1 MWLKAYFKKTAR
13 FLLRMCCL
21 LLGNS
26 FEPRPNSRARGASI
40 FPPHTKRQ
48 KKALLSS
55 QSVGVLYLQSTN
67 KSLDLRERM
76 HLVNTEID
84 YSLFR
89 NTKKLVSLW
98 KCSVLTTVAL
108 NFKND
113 SSRSTRTKTVQ
124 KRLSPVRTATTD
136 ISGRTERLNVIHVIL
151 VEII

>member
-1 MWLKAYFKKTAR
+1 MNLIR

-21 LLGNS
+21 LLENS

-40 FPPHTKRQ
+40 FSFSHKKTKGGSV
-48 KKALLSS
+48 KFAECGCPVSS
-55 QSVGVLYLQSTN
+55 VDKRIAG
-67 KSLDLRERM
+67 LRERM

-89 NTKKLVSLW
+89 NTKKLASLW

-124 KRLSPVRTATTD
+124 KRSSPVRTATTD
-136 ISGRTERLNVIHVIL
+136 ISGRTERS
-151 VEII
+151 ECDSCYFS

>member
-1 MWLKAYFKKTAR
+1 MCLKAYFKKTTR
-13 FLLRMCCL
+13 FLLRRCCL

-26 FEPRPNSRARGASI
+26 FEPRPNSRARGAFI
-40 FPPHTKRQ
+40 FSFSHKKIQGGSVKFAECGCPVSSVHKRIA
-48 KKALLSS
+48 ALI
-55 QSVGVLYLQSTN
+55 TWN
-67 KSLDLRERM
+67 I
-76 HLVNTEID
+76 VNTEID

-136 ISGRTERLNVIHVIL
+136 ISGRTERLSVIHVIL